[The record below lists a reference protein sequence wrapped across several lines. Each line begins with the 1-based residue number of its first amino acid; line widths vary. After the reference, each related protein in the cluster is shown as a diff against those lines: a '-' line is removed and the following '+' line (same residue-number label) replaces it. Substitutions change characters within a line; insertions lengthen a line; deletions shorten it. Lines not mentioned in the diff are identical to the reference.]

1 MNTLSTAPRGDSMN
15 KSTVRLAIPIFAFAA
30 FATSPFSQSVGWKID
45 SQHSSAQFQVRHM
58 MVSTV
63 RGNFSKLSGTVQYDP
78 SNLSKTVIEA
88 TIDAST
94 VSTGEADRDKDL
106 RGPDFFDVTK
116 FPSLSFKSK
125 RAESAGSGKIKLT
138 GDLTMHGVTKE
149 VVFDVDG
156 PTAPI
161 NDGFGNVRMGASAA
175 AKVNRKDFGLN
186 WNHMLDNG
194 GAIVGDEVTI
204 SIDVE
209 LVSKAPAAGH

>member
-1 MNTLSTAPRGDSMN
+1 
-15 KSTVRLAIPIFAFAA
+15 
-30 FATSPFSQSVGWKID
+30 
-45 SQHSSAQFQVRHM
+45 M

-63 RGNFSKLSGTVQYDP
+63 RGNFSKLSGTVQFDP

-94 VSTGEADRDKDL
+94 VNTGEAGRDKDL

-116 FPSLSFKSK
+116 FPTLSFKSK
-125 RAESAGSGKIKLT
+125 RADSAGTGKIKLT

-156 PTAPI
+156 PTTPI
-161 NDGFGNVRMGASAA
+161 NDGFGSVRMGATAT

-204 SIDVE
+204 TIDVE